1 MSKKLNKLKGK
12 IFNIKDL
19 SEIINE
25 WRLNKNKIVFTN
37 GCFDL
42 IHLGHLE
49 ILARS
54 ADLGDKLIVAINS
67 DVSIKK
73 IKGNSRPIIEEDSR
87 AKQLAAIEFI
97 DAVILF
103 NEDTPYNL
111 INILKP
117 DVLTK
122 GGDYKKND
130 IVGNQLINKEQ
141 GEVIII
147 PLTQGYSTT
156 AILEKIKNE

>member
-1 MSKKLNKLKGK
+1 MSKKLNKLKAK
-12 IFNIKDL
+12 IFKIKDL
-19 SEIINE
+19 SRIIKQ
-25 WRLNKNKIVFTN
+25 WRLNGDKIVFTN

-54 ADLGDKLIVAINS
+54 ADLGDKLIVGINS
-67 DVSIKK
+67 DMSIKK

-87 AKQLAAIEFI
+87 VKQLAAIEFI

-103 NEDTPYNL
+103 NEDTPYDL

-141 GEVIII
+141 GEVVII

-156 AILEKIKNE
+156 SILEKIKNE

>member
-1 MSKKLNKLKGK
+1 MSKKVNKLKAK

-19 SEIINE
+19 SEILNK
-25 WRLNKNKIVFTN
+25 WRLNGDKIVFTN

-54 ADLGDKLIVAINS
+54 ADLGNKLIVGINS
-67 DVSIKK
+67 DMSIKK

-103 NEDTPYNL
+103 NEDTPYDL

-141 GEVIII
+141 GEVVII

-156 AILEKIKNE
+156 SILEKIKNE

>member
-1 MSKKLNKLKGK
+1 MSKKLNKLKAK
-12 IFNIKDL
+12 IFNIKNL
-19 SEIINE
+19 SQIINE
-25 WRLNKNKIVFTN
+25 WRLNGDKIVFTN

-54 ADLGDKLIVAINS
+54 ADLGDKLIVGINS

-73 IKGNSRPIIEEDSR
+73 IKGNSRPIIEEDAR

-141 GEVIII
+141 GEVVII

-156 AILEKIKNE
+156 SILEKIKNE

>member
-1 MSKKLNKLKGK
+1 MSKKLNKLKAK

-19 SEIINE
+19 SKIINE
-25 WRLNKNKIVFTN
+25 WRLNGDKIVFTN

-67 DVSIKK
+67 DMSIKK

-141 GEVIII
+141 GEVVII

>member
-1 MSKKLNKLKGK
+1 MSKKLNKLKAK
-12 IFNIKDL
+12 IFNTKDL
-19 SEIINE
+19 SKIINE
-25 WRLNKNKIVFTN
+25 WRLNGDKIVFTN

-54 ADLGDKLIVAINS
+54 ADLGDKLIVGINS
-67 DVSIKK
+67 DMSIKK
-73 IKGNSRPIIEEDSR
+73 IKGSSRPIIEEDSR

-103 NEDTPYNL
+103 NEDTPYDL

-130 IVGNQLINKEQ
+130 IVGNQLINKQQ
-141 GEVIII
+141 GEVVII
-147 PLTQGYSTT
+147 PLTHGYSTT
-156 AILEKIKNE
+156 SILEKIKNE

>member
-1 MSKKLNKLKGK
+1 MSKKLNNLKAK

-19 SEIINE
+19 SQIIRE
-25 WRLNKNKIVFTN
+25 WRLNGDKIIFTN

-54 ADLGDKLIVAINS
+54 ADLGDKLIVGLNS
-67 DVSIKK
+67 DMSIKK
-73 IKGNSRPIIEEDSR
+73 IKGNSRPIIQEDSR

-103 NEDTPYNL
+103 NEDTPYDL
-111 INILKP
+111 ISFINP
-117 DVLTK
+117 DIITK

-130 IVGNQLINKEQ
+130 VIGNELMNKKA
-141 GEVIII
+141 GKVVII
-147 PLTQGYSTT
+147 PLTQGFSTT
-156 AILEKIKNE
+156 SILEKIKNE

>member
-1 MSKKLNKLKGK
+1 MSKKLNKLKAK

-19 SEIINE
+19 SQIINE
-25 WRLNKNKIVFTN
+25 WRLNGDKIVFTN

-54 ADLGDKLIVAINS
+54 ADLGDKLIVGINS
-67 DVSIKK
+67 DMSIKK

-141 GEVIII
+141 GEVVII

-156 AILEKIKNE
+156 SILEKIKNE

>member
-1 MSKKLNKLKGK
+1 MSKQLNKLKAK
-12 IFNIKDL
+12 IFHIEDL
-19 SEIINE
+19 SQIIKE
-25 WRLNKNKIVFTN
+25 WRLDGNKIVFTN

-54 ADLGDKLIVAINS
+54 ADLGDRLIVGINS
-67 DVSIKK
+67 DKTIKK
-73 IKGNSRPIIEEDSR
+73 IKGKSKPIIQEDSR
-87 AKQLAAIEFI
+87 AKQLAAREFI

-103 NEDTPYNL
+103 NEDTPFDL

-130 IVGNQLINKEQ
+130 IVGNELINKER
-141 GEVIII
+141 GEVVIIT
-147 PLTQGYSTT
+147 LTQGYSTT
-156 AILEKIKNE
+156 SILEKIKNE

>member
-1 MSKKLNKLKGK
+1 MSKQLNKLKAK

-19 SEIINE
+19 SQIIKK
-25 WRLNKNKIVFTN
+25 WRLSGNKIIFTN

-54 ADLGDKLIVAINS
+54 ADLGDKLIVGINS
-67 DVSIKK
+67 DMSIKK
-73 IKGNSRPIIEEDSR
+73 IKGDSRPIIEEDSR

-103 NEDTPYNL
+103 NEDTPFDL

-130 IVGNQLINKEQ
+130 IVGNELINKEQ
-141 GEVIII
+141 GEVVII

-156 AILEKIKNE
+156 SILEKIKNE

>member
-1 MSKKLNKLKGK
+1 MSKKLNKLKAK
-12 IFNIKDL
+12 IFNIKNL
-19 SEIINE
+19 SQIINE
-25 WRLNKNKIVFTN
+25 WRLNGDKIVFTN

-54 ADLGDKLIVAINS
+54 ADLGDKLIVGINS
-67 DVSIKK
+67 DMSIKK

-103 NEDTPYNL
+103 NEDTPYDL

-141 GEVIII
+141 GEVVII

-156 AILEKIKNE
+156 SILEKIKNE

>member
-1 MSKKLNKLKGK
+1 MSKKLNKLKAK
-12 IFNIKDL
+12 IFNIKNL
-19 SEIINE
+19 SQIINQ
-25 WRLNKNKIVFTN
+25 WRLNGDKIVFTN

-54 ADLGDKLIVAINS
+54 ADLGDKLIVGINS
-67 DVSIKK
+67 DESIKK

-130 IVGNQLINKEQ
+130 IVGNQLINKDQ
-141 GEVIII
+141 GEVVII

-156 AILEKIKNE
+156 SILEKIKNE

>member
-1 MSKKLNKLKGK
+1 MSKKLNKLKAK
-12 IFNIKDL
+12 IFNIKNL
-19 SEIINE
+19 SQIINE
-25 WRLNKNKIVFTN
+25 WRLNGDKIVFTN

-54 ADLGDKLIVAINS
+54 ADLGDKLIVGINS
-67 DVSIKK
+67 DMSIKK

-87 AKQLAAIEFI
+87 AKHLAAIEFI
-97 DAVILF
+97 DAVVLF
-103 NEDTPYNL
+103 NEDTPYDL

-130 IVGNQLINKEQ
+130 IVGNQLINKEK
-141 GEVIII
+141 GEVVII

-156 AILEKIKNE
+156 SILEKIKNE

>member
-1 MSKKLNKLKGK
+1 MSKKINKLKAK
-12 IFNIKDL
+12 ILNIKDL
-19 SEIINE
+19 AKIINE
-25 WRLNKNKIVFTN
+25 WRLNGDKIVFTN

-54 ADLGDKLIVAINS
+54 ADLGDKLVVAINS
-67 DVSIKK
+67 DMSIKK

-87 AKQLAAIEFI
+87 AKQLAAIEFV

-130 IVGNQLINKEQ
+130 IVGNELINKEQ
-141 GEVIII
+141 GNVVII

-156 AILEKIKNE
+156 SILEKIKNE

>member
-1 MSKKLNKLKGK
+1 MSKKLNKLKAK
-12 IFNIKDL
+12 ILNIKDL
-19 SEIINE
+19 AKIINE
-25 WRLNKNKIVFTN
+25 WRLNGDKIVFTN

-54 ADLGDKLIVAINS
+54 ADLGDKLIVGINS
-67 DVSIKK
+67 DMSIKK

-130 IVGNQLINKEQ
+130 IVGNQLMNKEH
-141 GEVIII
+141 GKVVII

-156 AILEKIKNE
+156 SILEKIKNE

>member
-1 MSKKLNKLKGK
+1 MSKKLNKLKSK
-12 IFNIKDL
+12 ILNIKDL
-19 SEIINE
+19 AKIIKE
-25 WRLNKNKIVFTN
+25 WRLNGDKIVFTN

-54 ADLGDKLIVAINS
+54 ADLGDKLIVGINS
-67 DVSIKK
+67 DMSIKK

-103 NEDTPYNL
+103 NEDTPYDL

-141 GEVIII
+141 GEVVII

>member
-1 MSKKLNKLKGK
+1 MSKKLNKLKAK

-19 SEIINE
+19 AKIINE
-25 WRLNKNKIVFTN
+25 WRLNGDKIVFTN

-54 ADLGDKLIVAINS
+54 ADLGDKLIVGINS
-67 DVSIKK
+67 DMSIKK

-87 AKQLAAIEFI
+87 AKQLAAMEFI

-103 NEDTPYNL
+103 NEDTPYEL

-117 DVLTK
+117 DILTK

-141 GEVIII
+141 GEVVII

>member
-1 MSKKLNKLKGK
+1 MSKKLNKLKAK

-25 WRLNKNKIVFTN
+25 WRLNGDKIVFTN

-54 ADLGDKLIVAINS
+54 ADLGDKLIVGINS
-67 DVSIKK
+67 DMSIKK

-141 GEVIII
+141 GKVVII

-156 AILEKIKNE
+156 SILEKIKNE

>member
-1 MSKKLNKLKGK
+1 MSKKLNKLKAK
-12 IFNIKDL
+12 ILNIKDL
-19 SEIINE
+19 AKIINE
-25 WRLNKNKIVFTN
+25 WRLNGDKIVFTN

-67 DVSIKK
+67 DMSIKK

-130 IVGNQLINKEQ
+130 IVGNELINKEQ
-141 GEVIII
+141 GDVVII

-156 AILEKIKNE
+156 SILEKIKNE